1 MGKVVKQTVTLQGD
15 TVEKLGKIA
24 ELAHTDMN
32 TVICVLLATEVV
44 RNKPEEEK
52 PKKNRKVKR
61 KS

>member
-1 MGKVVKQTVTLQGD
+1 MGKMTNLTVTLQGD
-15 TVEKLGKIA
+15 TVQKLGKIA

-44 RNKPEEEK
+44 RSKPEEEK
-52 PKKNRKVKR
+52 PKKNRKVKQ